1 MSHHELGR
9 EGVIQGLG
17 LGDQAHCGDQ
27 THLGNIDVSSY
38 GGVDSSRNLIRH
50 LATNVAFNQA
60 APQQQMVSSMQ
71 QLQLSHQ
78 QVLLPQPQPH
88 LPLQAQLAHQ
98 QSPAH
103 LAVHLLQNP
112 DFQQQQPLHLPQPL
126 ISSQLMNQQQVAFQA
141 QQAQPNLGTQQQQI
155 QMQCQLQQQQFQLS
169 QQQQHLGIVNNQ
181 PQRSLPP
188 SFGVSFLATQPQLV
202 NRHFALLDQELQL
215 QKELTRVTI
224 GIIKGSPDDV
234 QMLEAEL
241 TIQKALDCVQK
252 ERAGLEVETRELEM
266 AAARRQAEMV
276 KRALMLERELLEI
289 VKQREMAHLA
299 RKKENEKERQAQ
311 NSGPATIS
319 NGTAPRDGGFDGM
332 EAKREGTREEDSI
345 QGMEIVFGEVEKD
358 LVMRK
363 CPRKHILSTTT
374 ADQSQDKVEDGRSEA
389 TSIPVIVDI
398 TNNSTFEVY
407 NSDEDNSQ
415 GELYVSHE
423 PVVEE
428 AGFKRDEKS
437 PSPTNGRHEEMEIG
451 LEDVGNGMNNQEVLA
466 QQEEILQQIR
476 RDNEA
481 ALRTKELVAKLAR
494 NGTDDNSEQVVC
506 KEQADK
512 QVVSDER
519 PIGTDLS
526 EFIVVAVKRRQ
537 MKMALKSKGSDSEVQ
552 VDKRKSGGG
561 DADSQSGAELEGE
574 RKKLGQLAKQRVAAA
589 KVGYLCSK

>member
-17 LGDQAHCGDQ
+17 LGGQAHCGDQ
-27 THLGNIDVSSY
+27 AHLGNIDVSSY

-60 APQQQMVSSMQ
+60 VPQQQIVSSMQ

-78 QVLLPQPQPH
+78 QIMLPQPQPH
-88 LPLQAQLAHQ
+88 LPLQAQLGQQ
-98 QSPAH
+98 QSPAQ
-103 LAVHLLQNP
+103 LSVHLLHNP
-112 DFQQQQPLHLPQPL
+112 DFQRQQPLHLRQPL
-126 ISSQLMNQQQVAFQA
+126 ISSQLINQQQVAFQA
-141 QQAQPNLGTQQQQI
+141 QQVQPNLGTQQQQI
-155 QMQCQLQQQQFQLS
+155 QLQCQLQQQQFQLS
-169 QQQQHLGIVNNQ
+169 QQQQHLGIVNKQ

-202 NRHFALLDQELQL
+202 NRHFALLEQELQL

-224 GIIKGSPDDV
+224 GIIKGSSDDV

-276 KRALMLERELLEI
+276 ERALMLERELLEM
-289 VKQREMAHLA
+289 VKQRDMAHLA
-299 RKKENEKERQAQ
+299 RKKENVKERQAQ

-319 NGTAPRDGGFDGM
+319 NGIAPRDGGFDGM

-345 QGMEIVFGEVEKD
+345 QGMGIVFGEVEKD

-363 CPRKHILSTTT
+363 CSRK
-374 ADQSQDKVEDGRSEA
+374 QDKVVGEDGRSEA
-389 TSIPVIVDI
+389 TSIPVIVDM

-407 NSDEDNSQ
+407 NSDEDNSH

-428 AGFKRDEKS
+428 AGFKRDDKS
-437 PSPTNGRHEEMEIG
+437 PSPTNGRREEMEIG
-451 LEDVGNGMNNQEVLA
+451 LEDVDNGMNNQEVLA

-481 ALRTKELVAKLAR
+481 ALRTKELVAKLAL

-552 VDKRKSGGG
+552 VDKRQSGGG
-561 DADSQSGAELEGE
+561 DAESQSGAELEGE
-574 RKKLGQLAKQRVAAA
+574 RKKFGQLAKQRVAAA

>member
-1 MSHHELGR
+1 MTNIR
-9 EGVIQGLG
+9 Y
-17 LGDQAHCGDQ
+17 DQA
-27 THLGNIDVSSY
+27 HLGNIDVSSY

-60 APQQQMVSSMQ
+60 VPQQQMVSSMQ

-78 QVLLPQPQPH
+78 QILLPQLQPH
-88 LPLQAQLAHQ
+88 LPLQARLAQQ

-103 LAVHLLQNP
+103 LAVHLLHNP
-112 DFQQQQPLHLPQPL
+112 DFQQQQPLHLRQPL
-126 ISSQLMNQQQVAFQA
+126 ISSQLINQQQLAFQA
-141 QQAQPNLGTQQQQI
+141 HQVQPNLGTQQQQV
-155 QMQCQLQQQQFQLS
+155 QLQCQLQQQQFQ
-169 QQQQHLGIVNNQ
+169 QQQQHLGIVNKQ

-276 KRALMLERELLEI
+276 ERALMLERELLEM

-299 RKKENEKERQAQ
+299 RKRENEKERQAQ

-319 NGTAPRDGGFDGM
+319 NGIAPRDGGFDGM

-345 QGMEIVFGEVEKD
+345 QGMGIVFGEVKKD

-363 CPRKHILSTTT
+363 CSRKHILSTTT
-374 ADQSQDKVEDGRSEA
+374 ADQSQDKVGGEDGRSEA
-389 TSIPVIVDI
+389 TSTPVIVDL

-428 AGFKRDEKS
+428 AGFKRDDKS
-437 PSPTNGRHEEMEIG
+437 TSPTNGRHEEMEIG
-451 LEDVGNGMNNQEVLA
+451 LEDVDNGMNNQEVLA

-481 ALRTKELVAKLAR
+481 ALRTKELVAKLAL
-494 NGTDDNSEQVVC
+494 NGTDDNSE
-506 KEQADK
+506 
-512 QVVSDER
+512 
-519 PIGTDLS
+519 
-526 EFIVVAVKRRQ
+526 
-537 MKMALKSKGSDSEVQ
+537 
-552 VDKRKSGGG
+552 
-561 DADSQSGAELEGE
+561 
-574 RKKLGQLAKQRVAAA
+574 
-589 KVGYLCSK
+589 